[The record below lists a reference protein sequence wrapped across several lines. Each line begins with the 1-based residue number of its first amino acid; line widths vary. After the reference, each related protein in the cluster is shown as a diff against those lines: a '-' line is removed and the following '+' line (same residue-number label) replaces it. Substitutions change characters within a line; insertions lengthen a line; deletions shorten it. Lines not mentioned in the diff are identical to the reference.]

1 MRIAREGWK
10 MTTHT
15 NGTNSCASRTARTG
29 RPSRVAG
36 VLVILVAMGLA
47 SCSDD
52 IVCPDDTIIVAP
64 AITASIVESRLAA
77 GDHTSVGVLCV
88 ADPLPNDFA
97 VFISGRQIDDVALVL
112 PLALHAALED
122 DDIVW
127 QHGQDCSLRV
137 ITDVGVATATEVV
150 PGAFAVE
157 PPSDIAVTDTLNL
170 SWSSADGADYY
181 AVRCVIRSARD
192 DSLVLERSVVDTT
205 VSFGPDDITLSGSA
219 SGWVRA
225 TAGPLPDGGTD
236 GNIAGEGWG
245 FFAVSY
251 YDSLCLFEF
260 SVTEEVTVS
269 PR

>member
-1 MRIAREGWK
+1 MALRTTEKTEHILRGAR
-10 MTTHT
+10 
-15 NGTNSCASRTARTG
+15 AR
-29 RPSRVAG
+29 RVAG
-36 VLVILVAMGLA
+36 VLAVLVAMNLA

-52 IVCPDDTIIVAP
+52 IVCPDDTIVVAP
-64 AITASIVESRLAA
+64 AITATVVESRFAA
-77 GDHTSVGVLCV
+77 GDLTSVDVLCV

-97 VFISGRQIDDVALVL
+97 VFVSGRQIDDIGLVL

-127 QHGQDCSLRV
+127 QHGLDCSLRV

-157 PPSDIAVTDTLNL
+157 QPADITVIDTLDI
-170 SWSSADGADYY
+170 SWDPAEDADYY
-181 AVRCVIRSARD
+181 TVRCVIRSARD
-192 DSLVLERSVVDTT
+192 DSLVLERSVADTT
-205 VSFGPDDITLSGSA
+205 VSFGPDDITLAGSA

-236 GNIAGEGWG
+236 GNVTGEGWG
-245 FFAVSY
+245 FFTVSY

-260 SVTEEVTVS
+260 SVADTAPTS